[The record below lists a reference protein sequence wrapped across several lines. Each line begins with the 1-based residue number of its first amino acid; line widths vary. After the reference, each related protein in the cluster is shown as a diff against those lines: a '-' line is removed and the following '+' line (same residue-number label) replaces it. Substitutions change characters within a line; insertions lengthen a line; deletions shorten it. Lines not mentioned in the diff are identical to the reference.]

1 MIHIYWIMAADV
13 PALKEGDFHTQIIS
27 LKEGPARTGESKLT
41 GESVVLAEKV

>member
-27 LKEGPARTGESKLT
+27 LKEGTAKTGESELT
-41 GESVVLAEKV
+41 GERVVLKEKV